1 MTMRYVTAPDSE
13 TAPVPEQSLAVGRLD
28 RLEATRKAI
37 VQLILERGIRSGEA
51 MPPEHELMRLHDV
64 GRNTLREAIKSLQA
78 IGVLEIRHGSGTYVR
93 GTTFEPLVDGLV
105 LQAKL
110 SLQHDAKDAAELV
123 EVREALE
130 VGLIPR
136 VMSLISPD
144 DLERLDAIVYAM
156 MSDQGEDIEA
166 LDRSFHATLYKPLA
180 NRALSELLQVFW
192 TVNLQV
198 AVSLEPDPASAIETA
213 LDHKAILDGIRNG
226 DESVAVE
233 AMHCHFD
240 GIRHLLDQMAPAVD
254 QVDQVVGSAK

>member
-1 MTMRYVTAPDSE
+1 MSTRNTTPPDADTSPAP
-13 TAPVPEQSLAVGRLD
+13 QRSLAVGRLD

-37 VQLILERGIRSGEA
+37 VQLILERGIRSGQA
-51 MPPEHELMRLHDV
+51 MPPEHELMRVHDV

-110 SLQHDAKDAAELV
+110 SLQHDAREAAELV

-136 VMSLISPD
+136 VMSLIGPD
-144 DLERLDAIVYAM
+144 DLERLDAIVDDM
-156 MSDQGEDIEA
+156 MSNTGSDIKE
-166 LDRSFHATLYKPLA
+166 LDRNFHSTLYMPLS
-180 NRALSELLQVFW
+180 NSALSELLQVFW
-192 TVNLQV
+192 TVNLHVV
-198 AVSLEPDPASAIETA
+198 ASLDPYPTSATETA
-213 LDHKAILDGIRNG
+213 LDHKAILDGIRNS
-226 DESVAVE
+226 DESAAVD

-240 GIRHLLDQMAPAVD
+240 GIRHLLDQMAS
-254 QVDQVVGSAK
+254 VGQILDD